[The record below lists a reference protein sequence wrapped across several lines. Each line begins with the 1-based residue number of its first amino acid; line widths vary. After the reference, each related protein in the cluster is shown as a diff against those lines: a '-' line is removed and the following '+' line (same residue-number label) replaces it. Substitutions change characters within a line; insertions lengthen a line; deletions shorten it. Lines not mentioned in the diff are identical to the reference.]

1 MIRELWS
8 TFPHLLVKKINGLL
22 ETAEPSSA
30 KAFQLYKNCQGENLW
45 QDTFELFSRRLNDF
59 FSLPPV
65 ERRKS
70 DFDRYLNAPMSHVL
84 YENFHLTFKTASVDQ
99 VSLLNIA
106 SWAHHLMRVSRKTE
120 SVVISTDV
128 LTKTLRY
135 LTNPPLF
142 EKDENIEFED
152 FCSAWKKTVFKLFGK
167 KYDSDLNGILQELH
181 RINSELAHEELQEEQ
196 GLFVPSIYLTQTEI
210 DWTLAVQK
218 AAIENSPIPKFPL
231 KRGAEKP
238 RLKDLERT
246 ISLYRIVQTTRLPE
260 LIEQRNNIRTTILD
274 LCERLLRERAK

>member
-1 MIRELWS
+1 MIRELWNA
-8 TFPHLLVKKINGLL
+8 FPHLLVKKINGLL
-22 ETAEPSSA
+22 DTAEPNPA
-30 KAFQLYKNCQGENLW
+30 KAFQLYKTCQNENLW
-45 QDTFELFSRRLNDF
+45 QETFDLFSRRLNDF
-59 FSLPPV
+59 FNLPRG

-70 DFDRYLNAPMSHVL
+70 DFDRYLNAPMSHSL
-84 YENFHLTFKTASVDQ
+84 YEQFQLTFRSACVDQ
-99 VSLLNIA
+99 GALLNIA
-106 SWAHHLMRVSRKTE
+106 SWAHHLMRVRRKTE
-120 SVVISTDV
+120 SVVISADV
-128 LTKTLRY
+128 MTQTLRY

-142 EKDENIEFED
+142 EKDENIDFDD
-152 FCSAWKKTVFKLFGK
+152 FCLAWKKTVFKIFGRK
-167 KYDSDLNGILQELH
+167 HDHELNDILQELQ
-181 RINSELAHEELQEEQ
+181 RINTQLAQEDLKEEQ

-218 AAIENSPIPKFPL
+218 AVIENSLIPKFPL

-260 LIEQRNNIRTTILD
+260 LIEQRNNIRATILD